1 MSGYTLRQLE
11 CFAAVAEHGSIASAA
26 QRLLLSQSAVSGAVD
41 ALEKAFATQLTI
53 RRKAHGVAL
62 TPSGRY
68 VLEQARSLLSQAED
82 LRLHASDAG
91 GQLRG
96 ALAVG
101 CYSSLAPTVLARLI
115 DHYTAL
121 HPLVELDFFAGSQ
134 REVRQ
139 RLDAG
144 SLDAA
149 IAYDMSLP
157 PELARRRLYDA
168 LPSIVL
174 AADHPLAERPGLT
187 LGQVADEPMILLD
200 VDPSRENTMMMFA
213 AEGLQPRIRFRTTD
227 FEVTRSLV
235 ARGMGYSILVQQ
247 PAGALSYEGKP
258 VVVVP
263 ILPSV
268 RKVPVSAVWPQA
280 AHLSRAAAALVEL
293 AGELFADPHP
303 RPYPDGADGT

>member
-11 CFAAVAEHGSIASAA
+11 CFVAVAEQGSIASAA
-26 QRLLLSQSAVSGAVD
+26 KGLLLSQSAVSGAVD
-41 ALEKAFATQLTI
+41 ALEKSFATQLTI

-96 ALAVG
+96 SLAVG

-115 DHYTAL
+115 DHYTTA

-139 RLDAG
+139 RLGGG

-168 LPSIVL
+168 VPHRAGGGPSAGGAAGAGAGAGRGRADDPAGCGSEPRKHHDDVRHGGPAAPDPLPY
-174 AADHPLAERPGLT
+174 H
-187 LGQVADEPMILLD
+187 
-200 VDPSRENTMMMFA
+200 
-213 AEGLQPRIRFRTTD
+213 RFRGHP
-227 FEVTRSLV
+227 V
-235 ARGMGYSILVQQ
+235 AGGARHGDLILVQQ
-247 PAGALSYEGKP
+247 PAGAVSY
-258 VVVVP
+258 
-263 ILPSV
+263 
-268 RKVPVSAVWPQA
+268 
-280 AHLSRAAAALVEL
+280 
-293 AGELFADPHP
+293 
-303 RPYPDGADGT
+303 